1 MHAEEIISLAKKT
14 IEEYVINK
22 KIIDI
27 PEDLSSDLV
36 NRRAGVFVT
45 LKKNGKLRGCIGTI
59 EAIEENIAREIIRNG
74 ISAANYDP
82 RFPGVKADELDKL
95 EYSVDILGKK
105 EKIDSKKELDP
116 NKYGVIV
123 EQQNKRGLLLP
134 NLEGVNTVDEQIN
147 IARQKAA
154 IAEGADYNLYRFK
167 VERYK

>member
-105 EKIDSKKELDP
+105 EKIDSKKELDLY
-116 NKYGVIV
+116 KYGVIV